1 MNNLNRYRKYSP
13 KRRSITTLVT
23 ILMTVALGLSLATP
37 SLASS
42 SADNRAT
49 ARTSGPVIPA
59 QPADASG
66 CTNANLVIELCIF
79 VKGGNNLVEYVDAQK
94 NYSAGYVNAC
104 DSVSMLVNGQVYL
117 SSGRF
122 CSPAG
127 TYLSHK
133 FDVYVN
139 FSDGT
144 QICTRW
150 DSYPNYLPCK
160 TVY

>member
-1 MNNLNRYRKYSP
+1 
-13 KRRSITTLVT
+13 
-23 ILMTVALGLSLATP
+23 MTVVLGLSLATP
-37 SLASS
+37 SFASPGNHDGTA
-42 SADNRAT
+42 SAV
-49 ARTSGPVIPA
+49 SGPAFPA

-79 VKGGNNLVEYVDAQK
+79 VKGDNNLVEYVNAQQ
-94 NYSAGYVNAC
+94 NYSAGYINAC

-127 TYLSHK
+127 NYLSHK